1 MATRRIMVC
10 GGAGFV
16 GSHLVDR
23 LLAEGHEVDV
33 VDDLSSGSLANLAD
47 ARAATGHFKFQHL
60 AVGAREF
67 TELVSLRRPE
77 VIFNLSVL
85 TPSQSHLSGAM
96 ASMASAVAVLEAARL
111 SGVTKVVTTEPSTLL
126 YGDVAARDIPIK
138 EGHMS
143 EPRLAGEVVARAIS
157 DMHTV
162 YRELHAIEF
171 TVLAVGTVYGPRQR
185 PEDGVVA
192 SFLHALE
199 EGKAPIIH
207 GSGKQTRDFIYIDD
221 VVDALVRSIDR
232 AGGLVVNIGTGE
244 QLSIRD
250 LWSKMAGAS
259 SLTPHTSSA
268 RPHDVTRLALS
279 PVRARIQL
287 GWSPFTPLEQG
298 LTLLRS

>member
-1 MATRRIMVC
+1 MPSRRLMVC

-33 VDDLSSGSLANLAD
+33 VDDLSTGSLTNLSE
-47 ARAATGHFKFQHL
+47 ARAATGRFKFQHL
-60 AVGAREF
+60 ATGAREF

-77 VIFNLSVL
+77 VIFNLCCL
-85 TPSQSHLSGAM
+85 TPSQSQLSGAM
-96 ASMASAVAVLEAARL
+96 TSMSSAVTILEAARL
-111 SGVTKVVTTEPSTLL
+111 SGVTKVVTAEPSTMM

-138 EGHMS
+138 EGHLS
-143 EPRLAGEVVARAIS
+143 EPRLATEVVARAIA
-157 DMHTV
+157 DMHSV

-171 TVLAVGTVYGPRQR
+171 TLLAIGTVYGPRQR

-192 SFLHALE
+192 AFLHALE

-207 GSGKQTRDFIYIDD
+207 GTGKQTRDFIYIDD
-221 VVDALVRSIDR
+221 VVDALVRSLDR

-244 QLSIRD
+244 QVSIRD
-250 LWSKMAGAS
+250 LWAKMAGAS
-259 SLTPHTSSA
+259 ALTPHSSSA
-268 RPHDVTRLALS
+268 RPHDVVRLALS

-287 GWSPFTPLEQG
+287 GWSPFTPLDQG
-298 LTLLRS
+298 LALLRS